1 MTLPMD
7 HPQDPKVA
15 EQTPP
20 RQTLN
25 DHKRTYDRMIGMF
38 KWLILLVAFIL
49 LGLLIFFK

>member
-1 MTLPMD
+1 MD

-20 RQTLN
+20 NNTLN

-38 KWLILLVAFIL
+38 KWLILFVGFVL
-49 LGLLIFFK
+49 LGLLIFFR